1 MTHKTTPSFRP
12 VVDILHLANGFSGT
26 RHLLAGTSSIIK
38 ISGSRNAAT
47 AKTNRT
53 VIPLL

>member
-1 MTHKTTPSFRP
+1 M
-12 VVDILHLANGFSGT
+12 AFSELGISYSQN
-26 RHLLAGTSSIIK
+26 LIIK

-47 AKTNRT
+47 AKANRT